1 MREKLNQFMLGR
13 YGNDDLNRFL
23 MKIVVVTI
31 VLSLFTGQI
40 HIGILS
46 LSTIFYWIGLLGL
59 VYSYFR
65 MLSRNIYKR
74 SEENRKF
81 LQKTANMRSFWQS
94 RKRMMKQRK
103 VYHIYTCPGCK
114 QKIRIPKGKG
124 KIEVRCPKCGKT
136 FIKRS

>member
-31 VLSLFTGQI
+31 VLSLFTRQI

-46 LSTIFYWIGLLGL
+46 LSTIFYWIGLFGL

-94 RKRMMKQRK
+94 RKRMMEQRK